1 MARRDNA
8 RTYGTTWQQY
18 QVTGV
23 WKGARY
29 GFGCFAREASGR
41 SVALVGDANIAL
53 RKGMVLQG
61 QAVPGG
67 DWHGTPMMRM
77 EELLMPASVDE
88 AVDYM
93 VRRFQLEQSEAS
105 DLCSVLGRNAPFRLL
120 SGERTARTEAKRTLT
135 SSTYSTLAKHLK
147 ELADMN
153 PVRRAYPFLSK
164 RAAEAV
170 CVQYSMSRALDALQ
184 DNPYEVARLVDGF
197 RFPDAERVFFANG
210 GDHDAT
216 VRVDALLEHA
226 LKGML
231 NRTGDTCLNAS
242 DDVAFGAWMTEAQA
256 LSGKADPA
264 MWLDVSTLL
273 GHVDDMVDGY
283 GVVREQSSDGRWL
296 FCLRHCVD
304 MEQAVASW
312 ALYMRNES
320 PLYDGTA
327 KGLTRDIEA
336 YYEENGFVDA
346 AGNASVDGF
355 QMMAVMNALLNR
367 VSIVTGGPGRG
378 KTQVASCICDCWNQ
392 CMHAPIYLTSYTGK
406 ATARLAELVDADE
419 CRVVVATMASLL
431 VNPSVTPDTF
441 NGALVIIDE
450 ASMVD
455 AVTMGHFTKYLD
467 GAQVV
472 VIGDANQL
480 PSIGNGQVFRDLI
493 ESGVLPV
500 TELVTCYRAK
510 DSQTL
515 VDNGDAIVEGRIGDV
530 KYDDAFSWSA
540 SSSSS
545 VFDDIVLAYMGL
557 VTGKGALEPSQV
569 CLLGAFKSEKDPLSV
584 VKLNLRIREELN
596 PLGKPVPGSSYY
608 GSPLRIGD
616 RVLIVRNMRDIGVVN
631 GDTGHIVTA
640 TADGWVRI
648 LLDNNRMVDIPFADM
663 CDVELGYALTVHKS
677 QGSEYS
683 RVLLAVS
690 PRMTQTW
697 ARNFATRNLMY
708 TAVTRAKDGVLLFGS
723 EPAFAACLANE
734 MAPRLTRL
742 PDYLAAGTD

>member
-1 MARRDNA
+1 MTKRDNA

-120 SGERTARTEAKRTLT
+120 RGERTARAEAKRTLAP
-135 SSTYSTLAKHLK
+135 SVYSALTKRLK

-197 RFPDAERVFFANG
+197 RFLDAERVFFADG
-210 GDHDAT
+210 GDRDAT

-273 GHVDDMVDGY
+273 EHVDDMVDGY
-283 GVVREQSSDGRWL
+283 GVVREQSSDGHWL

-304 MEQAVASW
+304 MEQAVANW

-327 KGLTRDIEA
+327 KGLTHDIEA

-355 QMMAVMNALLNR
+355 QMMAVMSALLNR

-530 KYDDAFSWSA
+530 KYDNAFSWSA
-540 SSSSS
+540 PSSHS
-545 VFDDIVLAYMGL
+545 VFDDIVSAYMGL
-557 VTGKGALEPSQV
+557 VTGKGALESSQV

-742 PDYLAAGTD
+742 PDYLAVGTD

>member
-1 MARRDNA
+1 MAKRDNVK
-8 RTYGTTWQQY
+8 TYGTTWQRY

-41 SVALVGDANIAL
+41 SVALVGDANITL

-105 DLCSVLGRNAPFRLL
+105 DLCSLLGRDAPFRLL
-120 SGERTARTEAKRTLT
+120 NGERTARTEAKRALAP
-135 SSTYSTLAKHLK
+135 SVYRALAKRLK

-170 CVQYSMSRALDALQ
+170 CVQYSMSGALDALQ
-184 DNPYEVARLVDGF
+184 DNPYEVARMVDGF
-197 RFPDAERVFFANG
+197 RFPDAERVFFADG
-210 GDHDAT
+210 GACDAT
-216 VRVDALLEHA
+216 MRVDALLEHA

-231 NRTGDTCLNAS
+231 DRTGDTCLNAS
-242 DDVAFGAWMTEAQA
+242 DDVAFGAWMAEAQA

-273 GHVDDMVDGY
+273 GHVDDMVDGR

-296 FCLRHCVD
+296 FCLRRCVD
-304 MEQAVASW
+304 MEQAVADW
-312 ALYMRNES
+312 ALSMRNES
-320 PLYDGTA
+320 SLYTGTA

-336 YYEENGFVDA
+336 YYEANGFVDA

-355 QMMAVMNALLNR
+355 QMMAVMSALLNR

-441 NGALVIIDE
+441 NGTLVIIDE

-480 PSIGNGQVFRDLI
+480 PSIGNGQVLRDLI

-569 CLLGAFKSEKDPLSV
+569 CLLGAFKSERDPLSV

-640 TADGWVRI
+640 TAYGWVRI

>member
-1 MARRDNA
+1 MAKRDNEK
-8 RTYGTTWQQY
+8 TYSTTWQRY

-29 GFGCFAREASGR
+29 GFGCFAHEASGR
-41 SVALVGDANIAL
+41 SVALVGDANITL

-105 DLCSVLGRNAPFRLL
+105 DLCSLLGRDAPFRLL
-120 SGERTARTEAKRTLT
+120 RGERTARAEAKRTLAPSVYRALT
-135 SSTYSTLAKHLK
+135 KRLK

-242 DDVAFGAWMTEAQA
+242 DDVAFGAWMAEAQA
-256 LSGKADPA
+256 LSSKADPA

-304 MEQAVASW
+304 MEQAVANW
-312 ALYMRNES
+312 ALYMRDES
-320 PLYDGTA
+320 SLYDGTA

-336 YYEENGFVDA
+336 YYEANGFVDA

-441 NGALVIIDE
+441 NGTLVIIDE

-472 VIGDANQL
+472 IIGDANQL

-545 VFDDIVLAYMGL
+545 VFDDIVSTYMGL

-723 EPAFAACLANE
+723 EPSFAACLANE

-742 PDYLAAGTD
+742 PDYLAAGTN